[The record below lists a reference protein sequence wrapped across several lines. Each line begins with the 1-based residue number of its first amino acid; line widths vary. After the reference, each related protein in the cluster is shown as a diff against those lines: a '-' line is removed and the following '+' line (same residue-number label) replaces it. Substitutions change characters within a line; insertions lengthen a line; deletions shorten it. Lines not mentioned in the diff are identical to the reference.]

1 MQAGTETGHAGRLPD
16 GPEVVTNPA
25 MSESFLSPAILG
37 ILAGC
42 AIPIVAIV
50 GGFWSKTVSDKS
62 KNELK
67 RAMVERGMTA
77 DEIERVLHADGSR

>member
-1 MQAGTETGHAGRLPD
+1 MADSILRPD
-16 GPEVVTNPA
+16 
-25 MSESFLSPAILG
+25 ILA

-42 AIPIVAIV
+42 MIPIVAIV
-50 GGFWSKTVSDKS
+50 GGLWSKTVREKS

-77 DEIERVLHADGSR
+77 DDIEVVLGADSAR